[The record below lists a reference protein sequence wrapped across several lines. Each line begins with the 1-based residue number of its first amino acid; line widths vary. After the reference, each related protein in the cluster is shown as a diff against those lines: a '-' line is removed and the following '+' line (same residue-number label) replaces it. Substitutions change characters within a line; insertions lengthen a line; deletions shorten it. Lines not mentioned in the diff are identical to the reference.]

1 MKVLKDPDQALQV
14 MDKKLD
20 ELRKSRK
27 RLFTE
32 PTGKEVTE
40 ISGQETAITRIAVYI
55 RHAIK
60 HHGCFGSED
69 MACIYKYAD
78 DAKEEANKYYS
89 NPRVNW
95 FVKGLAEGAAWA
107 CVGLEVRMEDEP

>member
-1 MKVLKDPDQALQV
+1 MKVLKDPVQALQI

-20 ELRKSRK
+20 KLRKSRK

-32 PTGKEVTE
+32 ADGKEATE
-40 ISGQETAITRIAVYI
+40 IRGQETAIIRIAAYI
-55 RHAIK
+55 RLAIK

-69 MACIYKYAD
+69 MACIYIYAD
-78 DAKEEANKYYS
+78 DAKEEAKKYYS
-89 NPRVNW
+89 NPRVTW

-107 CVGLEVRMEDEP
+107 CVGLEVRMEEET

>member
-1 MKVLKDPDQALQV
+1 MKVLKDPDQVLHILDA
-14 MDKKLD
+14 KLD
-20 ELRKSRK
+20 ELRKSHK

-32 PTGKEVTE
+32 PTGKEATE
-40 ISGQETAITRIAVYI
+40 ISGQKTAIIRIAAYI
-55 RHAIK
+55 RLAIK
-60 HHGCFGSED
+60 HHGCFGSKD
-69 MACIYKYAD
+69 MACIYIYAD

-107 CVGLEVRMEDEP
+107 CVGLEVRMEEP